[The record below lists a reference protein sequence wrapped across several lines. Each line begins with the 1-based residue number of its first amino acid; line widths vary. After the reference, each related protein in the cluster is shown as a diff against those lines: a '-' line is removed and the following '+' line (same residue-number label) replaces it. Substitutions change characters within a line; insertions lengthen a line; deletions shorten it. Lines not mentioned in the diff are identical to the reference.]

1 MSPSELPPPATHGA
15 APAPDDPPARPGGL
29 RSRLGGPLRVLFGV
43 AGVAFMVVAFLQTWD
58 RSQGLTLPSWSL
70 LLAALA
76 SVLADLVVALFAWS
90 TLLRPPRGTAG
101 GRAGPAAG
109 SPRAVAPGFF
119 LAQLGK
125 YVPGAVWQAV
135 GQVGYATRAHVSV
148 ARASVSFVVFALTQ
162 AVAGGVLGAATA
174 LLAPDLPGLLR
185 IAAASGVLLLVLLD
199 RRWLLRAVRL
209 AERRRPQLDAETL
222 VADQASILRSVA
234 YSVVVMALA
243 GLAFALVLAGTAP
256 DVGFL
261 LAAVPAFSLAW
272 AVGFLALPFPAGL
285 GVREAVLL
293 ATLGT
298 VVPAAGLIAASVLL
312 RLVFMVAEA
321 LCILATR
328 VGPLRAPTALR
339 SGGRTRPPR

>member
-199 RRWLLRAVRL
+199 RR
-209 AERRRPQLDAETL
+209 
-222 VADQASILRSVA
+222 SVA